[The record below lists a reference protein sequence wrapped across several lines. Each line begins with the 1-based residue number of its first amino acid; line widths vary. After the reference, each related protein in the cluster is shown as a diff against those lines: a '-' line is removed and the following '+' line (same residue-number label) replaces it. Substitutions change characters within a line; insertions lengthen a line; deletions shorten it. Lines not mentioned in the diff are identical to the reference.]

1 MEKEL
6 MDVHKSV
13 GKFKSA
19 LGIKEPSMQR
29 DNIRE
34 VLDNVLDEMDKDNV
48 REILHDVLSELYS
61 KTGRKSMK

>member
-13 GKFKSA
+13 GKFKSS
-19 LGIKEPSMQR
+19 LGIKEPRMQR

-48 REILHDVLSELYS
+48 REILHDVISELYS
-61 KTGRKSMK
+61 KTGRKSVK